1 MSDRTIPRGAPGDE
15 APLVITPAVDV
26 PADYPARVAE
36 AVACLAAIEPG
47 VTALAERIGI
57 GVMPTARR
65 VWEQSGAPA
74 SVGEEFD
81 SRTGWRELNS
91 GLHRMAMALLCA
103 AGEPDQPPEA
113 NPPPWVQQ
121 HHLT

>member
-1 MSDRTIPRGAPGDE
+1 MSDRTIPSDAPGDE

-36 AVACLAAIEPG
+36 AQMCLATIEPILSAVAG
-47 VTALAERIGI
+47 KIGTE
-57 GVMPTARR
+57 VMPTARR
-65 VWEQSGAPA
+65 VWEVSGAPA

-81 SRTGWRELNS
+81 ARTGWRELNS
-91 GLHRMAMALLCA
+91 TLHRLAMALLCA

-113 NPPPWVQQ
+113 NPPSWFNSNI
-121 HHLT
+121 

>member
-1 MSDRTIPRGAPGDE
+1 MNDRTIPSGAPGDQV
-15 APLVITPAVDV
+15 PLVITPAVDV
-26 PADYPARVAE
+26 PADYPARVTEALICLATVE
-36 AVACLAAIEPG
+36 PAVA
-47 VTALAERIGI
+47 ALAERIGT

-81 SRTGWRELNS
+81 ARTGWRELNS
-91 GLHRMAMALLCA
+91 GLHRLAMALLCA

-113 NPPPWVQQ
+113 HPPSWFNS
-121 HHLT
+121 TT